1 MSKQSDQANVF
12 VMKGA
17 NRLQS
22 IVTSL
27 PYPFWP
33 PRSVRKLCVMGGLN
47 YVFSGSAF
55 YTDYTDWK

>member
-17 NRLQS
+17 N
-22 IVTSL
+22 
-27 PYPFWP
+27 
-33 PRSVRKLCVMGGLN
+33 RSVRKLCVMGGLN